1 MSERDKSLLKWLIS
15 TLRLEFPFLIDTT
28 DPQIR
33 DERIILIGQAMEY
46 GLEKATQF
54 GLGERPDLRVKYT
67 QDPDRV
73 LPEVTSGLC
82 QQASRAALRFLY
94 SHSESPQ
101 YFSDYWLIV
110 SRRFGAVDIV
120 HQLGAVT
127 GSDGLWYAFSPAN
140 LASLPGRYDRKT
152 HIITAAGDLELVENI
167 EAVEPI
173 LFSNYFERLKI
184 PYRGD

>member
-110 SRRFGAVDIV
+110 
-120 HQLGAVT
+120 
-127 GSDGLWYAFSPAN
+127 
-140 LASLPGRYDRKT
+140 
-152 HIITAAGDLELVENI
+152 
-167 EAVEPI
+167 
-173 LFSNYFERLKI
+173 
-184 PYRGD
+184 